1 MWKSSVSNNLVTL
14 INSAEKY
21 LTWNYRWPKS
31 SRWGAVIS
39 FGFSKW
45 IEMLLAAHYTKDRR
59 HSGFMKSRYCIDK
72 EKCDVENK
80 KKRLQKRPI
89 ISFHIEPFLTCIYL
103 LFFFG
108 WKYTIKCMFFN
119 QTLNM
124 NGILIPNPYCT
135 TNTCTIYRV
144 ITIQCSGSMCVPPVC
159 SLETELMCC
168 CCCRMHSNYMFIW
181 MWGDK
186 LKRIERWK
194 ERAMMH
200 SVRNIQRFSRM
211 FDIRNAM
218 CLLLFSIRLGLVAFT
233 IN

>member
-1 MWKSSVSNNLVTL
+1 MKLS
-14 INSAEKY
+14 
-21 LTWNYRWPKS
+21 LTK
-31 SRWGAVIS
+31 I
-39 FGFSKW
+39 
-45 IEMLLAAHYTKDRR
+45 IEMRRSHFIWFFGMNKNAVGSPLYKDRR
-59 HSGFMKSRYCIDK
+59 YSGFMKSRYCIDK
-72 EKCDVENK
+72 EKCDVENE

-144 ITIQCSGSMCVPPVC
+144 ITIQCPGSMCVPPVC

-168 CCCRMHSNYMFIW
+168 CCCRMHSNYMFIYGCGGTNW
-181 MWGDK
+181 S
-186 LKRIERWK
+186 E
-194 ERAMMH
+194 
-200 SVRNIQRFSRM
+200 
-211 FDIRNAM
+211 
-218 CLLLFSIRLGLVAFT
+218 
-233 IN
+233 